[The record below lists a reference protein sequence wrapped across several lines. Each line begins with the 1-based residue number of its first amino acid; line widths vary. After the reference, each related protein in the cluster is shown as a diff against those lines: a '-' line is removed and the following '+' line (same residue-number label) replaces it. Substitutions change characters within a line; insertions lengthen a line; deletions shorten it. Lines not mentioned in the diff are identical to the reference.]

1 MCRRWP
7 LDEWEAE
14 QAEAEEAARPE
25 GELAGAIVEGLIME
39 RAEEEGA
46 AAKVQAIHRGNQ
58 SRKER
63 AEEGSAAAKVYSDV
77 ACTSGRDLTSC
88 RVRLK
93 PRGSIAGRAEEG
105 TKISK
110 GWRRPIEKAT
120 ATDVRWFRCNVLGSL
135 QPFSGSYSI
144 MWWV

>member
-58 SRKER
+58 SRKGLKGGE
-63 AEEGSAAAKVYSDV
+63 AQGAGQAAKEP
-77 ACTSGRDLTSC
+77 A
-88 RVRLK
+88 
-93 PRGSIAGRAEEG
+93 GS
-105 TKISK
+105 KK
-110 GWRRPIEKAT
+110 
-120 ATDVRWFRCNVLGSL
+120 DD
-135 QPFSGSYSI
+135 
-144 MWWV
+144 